1 MPTPIS
7 PLTQT
12 CNHVSDDRSHILI
25 SPSRNAT
32 RIVSNDTNVLAKK
45 DDRNVDSQMRPD
57 PYNIGWEYFFGIQ

>member
-1 MPTPIS
+1 MYP
-7 PLTQT
+7 
-12 CNHVSDDRSHILI
+12 NRSHILI